1 MINVASSRLVE
12 QSLDSSD
19 TFIDSL
25 LDRSRS
31 IFQSNILLRPTIIF
45 TIYIPG
51 PVHFQA
57 LCKIRIVV
65 IHARNGTK
73 IAFVCIALR
82 FSIKNGSALFEI
94 ARQNVSYYLSS
105 GFGRNDA
112 IAAVWT
118 EWARFLQ
125 ESPLTFIRILAIVL
139 EATTSIEADGSIPF
153 DRRYLCSLFSR

>member
-82 FSIKNGSALFEI
+82 FSIKNGSALFER
-94 ARQNVSYYLSS
+94 ARQNVSHYLSS

-118 EWARFLQ
+118 EWGRFLQ
-125 ESPLTFIRILAIVL
+125 KSPLTFIRILAIIL